1 MQTKPSQRSLS
12 LHVFHWRNVERCV
25 LVSGR
30 IRIFGSETQ
39 RPSFLPIE
47 IIGRLQAVCKYTDKY
62 SIANSEAPGCTE
74 NSGTQMLALLPRY
87 DQEFSSQAPLYAALA
102 CLRLHSIF
110 GVILFLLG
118 SHGRRFAMTPPTG
131 ALSPPQAGILGPV
144 HVSWS
149 ELGAVLPN
157 VCH

>member
-1 MQTKPSQRSLS
+1 MFLCRVASASSGQKPRGL
-12 LHVFHWRNVERCV
+12 LFW
-25 LVSGR
+25 
-30 IRIFGSETQ
+30 
-39 RPSFLPIE
+39 P
-47 IIGRLQAVCKYTDKY
+47 IGRLQAVCKYTDKY

-118 SHGRRFAMTPPTG
+118 SHGRRFAMTPPVVYS
-131 ALSPPQAGILGPV
+131 LRHKL
-144 HVSWS
+144 VSWVQS
-149 ELGAVLPN
+149 TFAAVNLARFFQTFAAESTKTMEANSMSIPLAKP
-157 VCH
+157 